1 MMIGTKLKHDT
12 FLGIEKGTYDHHV
25 SKFMEANNLV
35 VIPPEKLCGY
45 LSIHT
50 SRK

>member
-1 MMIGTKLKHDT
+1 MMIGTKLKHGI
-12 FLGIEKGTYDHHV
+12 FLGIEKGTHDHHV

-35 VIPPEKLCGY
+35 VVPPEKLCEY